1 MALWTLVGSR
11 ENWITAF
18 RSSGI
23 WGVRP
28 GLESDWKRLNEGDF
42 ALFYCTSPISGIIG
56 VGNVTAKFKQDTP
69 LWPDEIDSG
78 KVVYPYRFEF
88 RTIFLIPES
97 EWKTRRIK
105 GSEVGLTY
113 PFIAGGLNEVANE
126 ALTRKLSERLL
137 ADFGVRL
144 EEIEKKAPEPMLDHS
159 GVQQMV
165 FELGTLQHF
174 YSHKEYSMG
183 KERLDVVWRRVE
195 GGSPTYVFEV
205 QVGGDLYHA
214 LGKLKHAYDK
224 WNSHPILVLKTA
236 DVSKAKELLSGTFHE
251 ARERVKL
258 ITLNDIQDLYK
269 KKKEWSKLEKTLG
282 ILT

>member
-1 MALWTLVGSR
+1 MFLTHFLGPDNNLGNALELLYGQHTKRKFRNRGDPAVFSAESIIEHRKHHSTEVG
-11 ENWITAF
+11 
-18 RSSGI
+18 
-23 WGVRP
+23 
-28 GLESDWKRLNEGDF
+28 L
-42 ALFYCTSPISGIIG
+42 
-56 VGNVTAKFKQDTP
+56 
-69 LWPDEIDSG
+69 
-78 KVVYPYRFEF
+78 RFEF
-88 RTIFLIPES
+88 RTTFLIPES
-97 EWKTRRIK
+97 EWKTRRVK
-105 GSEVGLTY
+105 GSDVGLTY

-144 EEIEKKAPEPMLDHS
+144 EGIEKKVPEPLLDHS

-174 YSHKEYSMG
+174 YSHKEYGMG
-183 KERLDVVWRRVE
+183 RERLDVVWRRVE

-224 WNSHPILVLKTA
+224 WNSHPILVLKAA
-236 DVSKAKELLSGTFHE
+236 DISKAKELLSGTFHE
-251 ARERVKL
+251 AREKVKL
-258 ITLNDIQDLYK
+258 IALNDIQDLYR